1 MCGFPWTAYGVTR
14 SFHLNKSKAENTANG
29 ITFETAL
36 RELEMQREL
45 YSQTKDQEASG

>member
-36 RELEMQREL
+36 KELEMQKEL
-45 YSQTKDQEASG
+45 YLQTKDQEASG